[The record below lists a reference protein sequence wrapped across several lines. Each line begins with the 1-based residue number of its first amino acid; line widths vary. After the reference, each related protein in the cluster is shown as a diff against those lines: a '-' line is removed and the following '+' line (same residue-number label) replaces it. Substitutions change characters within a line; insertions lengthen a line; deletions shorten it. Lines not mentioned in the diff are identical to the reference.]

1 MVVLRWKSRTGPELQ
16 LRAGGARGSCWV
28 PSARQAAPAHP
39 HPSMASAYGALPRP
53 SLPSIPSGSSCSSG
67 PKSTNHLLLHSP
79 TLPAHSREKARE
91 RVPNPG
97 ATPRPRFFLTDPSR
111 LLAGP
116 VVVATRSLLPY
127 QPVCHH
133 VAILLSIV
141 PHFTKPVQSKSVH
154 RRRCLCILTG
164 DQPSKNVFDRFTF
177 SQSPQ

>member
-1 MVVLRWKSRTGPELQ
+1 VAAAGYLPLDRPLLHTRTRPWLVPTVPYHGLPFPPFPVGPL
-16 LRAGGARGSCWV
+16 APPV
-28 PSARQAAPAHP
+28 PKAPTT
-39 HPSMASAYGALPRP
+39 SF
-53 SLPSIPSGSSCSSG
+53 SIP
-67 PKSTNHLLLHSP
+67 LHSLHTQGKKP
-79 TLPAHSREKARE
+79 ESASQTQAPLPAL
-91 RVPNPG
+91 V
-97 ATPRPRFFLTDPSR
+97 FFLTDPSR